1 MTGPSSPAPA
11 ASNLST
17 IELSKTLNPAQ
28 VARAKGWSE
37 GTRIVGDEGHG
48 PTVIEI
54 TEMTH
59 TRLFAKRISH
69 NGAPSHTSRDGSWVL
84 YCRDWAEVEQ

>member
-1 MTGPSSPAPA
+1 MTEKSGPSTA
-11 ASNLST
+11 ST
-17 IELSKTLNPAQ
+17 IELSKTMNPAE

-54 TEMTH
+54 TEMTRS
-59 TRLFAKRISH
+59 RLFAKRISH
-69 NGAPSHTSRDGSWVL
+69 DGEPANSDRDNSWVL
-84 YCRDWAEVEQ
+84 YCRDWTEVAV